1 MPRSASCRGCIS
13 GWYFDPLVTSG
24 NDFEPPY
31 HARASLTFYSK
42 FWRVFRSGIFALRGE
57 WAMESWSR
65 GTAGLDTTGQL
76 ITLPGA
82 TVAEANIEVRIAGV
96 TIFWIQR
103 NVTQQ
108 RVTYMPG
115 FDYPRRYQVYG
126 VRWIFTN

>member
-1 MPRSASCRGCIS
+1 PAHRLYLHPFPTRRSS
-13 GWYFDPLVTSG
+13 DL
-24 NDFEPPY
+24 
-31 HARASLTFYSK
+31 LTFYSK

-96 TIFWIQR
+96 TIFWIQDR
-103 NVTQQ
+103 KSTRLNSSHVSIS
-108 RVTYMPG
+108 YA
-115 FDYPRRYQVYG
+115 
-126 VRWIFTN
+126 